1 MVTITPQAL
10 PQPLPGTTSPTPVIT
25 LTNPSAALALLG
37 GSSAVQVAVTASQP
51 TSAGAVLLLQVAGQ
65 IIEAKSPVSL
75 QPGTIADLKLIP
87 GSDPPKAQL
96 VLADA
101 KPAATSTAGGQ
112 AAGTPAGAG
121 AAARAGID
129 GATID
134 LKGSLQATVIRGTPA
149 TAAASTALPGGAAAT
164 AAASVQGATPT
175 AATGNAAAPTGAP
188 ATTATVLPAGQTP
201 TAAGGT
207 AQSASPAPQAATLPT
222 GATLTVRPL
231 AGNAAPSTDAQQV
244 VSGTIIRTPAGSASI
259 VNTPGG
265 ILAVRLPDPPGPGG
279 AVRLEILAIGLPP
292 APLPLQGTTTS
303 GAGGLGAALADILQ
317 AVARANPAAAADI
330 ASRLPQAGP
339 QLAASLSGMIAG
351 LRQGQL
357 PGALT
362 DPAIRLL
369 ERLGRADLVGRARDE
384 AGAARRT
391 VGEGSDW
398 RAYNLPFLNG
408 QEIEPV
414 KLYLQY
420 PENPEGE
427 PMPDAPVKRF
437 LIDLDLSR
445 IGPMQIDG
453 LIGEKSLDVIL
464 RTDAA
469 MPAPFRDDLNLVY
482 IQALEAVGRTGHL
495 SFHPGEPR
503 IRIEEP
509 VADREGFFV

>member
-37 GSSAVQVAVTASQP
+37 GSTAVQVAVTASQP
-51 TSAGAVLLLQVAGQ
+51 TSTGAVLLLQVAGQ
-65 IIEAKSPVSL
+65 TIEAKSPVSL

-96 VLADA
+96 LLADA
-101 KPAATSTAGGQ
+101 RPATTQS
-112 AAGTPAGAG
+112 AGTAAGAG
-121 AAARAGID
+121 AAARAGTD
-129 GATID
+129 GTTID
-134 LKGSLQATVIRGTPA
+134 LKGSLQATVIRGAPAATTAAAQPGAAAATTALTATAAQGSTPA
-149 TAAASTALPGGAAAT
+149 TA
-164 AAASVQGATPT
+164 
-175 AATGNAAAPTGAP
+175 GNAAMPTGTA

-201 TAAGGT
+201 SAAGST
-207 AQSASPAPQAATLPT
+207 SQSANPATQVSTLPT

-231 AGNAAPSTDAQQV
+231 AAGAAPSADAQQV
-244 VSGTIIRTPAGSASI
+244 VSGTIIRSPAGSAAI

-265 ILAVRLPDPPGPGG
+265 ILAVRLPDPPGAGG
-279 AVRLEILAIGLPP
+279 IVRLEILDIRLPP
-292 APLPLQGTTTS
+292 APLPLQGASSS

-317 AVARANPAAAADI
+317 AVARANPAAAAEI

-339 QLAASLSGMIAG
+339 QLAASLTGMVAG
-351 LRQGQL
+351 LRQGQISW
-357 PGALT
+357 ALA
-362 DPAIRLL
+362 DPAVRLL

-384 AGAARRT
+384 AGTARRT

-408 QEIEPV
+408 QEIEPI

-420 PENPEGE
+420 PENAEGE
-427 PMPDAPVKRF
+427 PMPEAPVKRF

-464 RTDAA
+464 RTDEK

-482 IQALEAVGRTGHL
+482 IQALEAVGRTGRL
-495 SFHPGEPR
+495 AFHSGEPR

-509 VADREGFFV
+509 VADTEGFFV

>member
-10 PQPLPGTTSPTPVIT
+10 PPPLPGTTSPTPVIT

-65 IIEAKSPVSL
+65 TIEAKSPVSV

-96 VLADA
+96 LLADA
-101 KPAATSTAGGQ
+101 KPATTQAT
-112 AAGTPAGAG
+112 GTPAGAG
-121 AAARAGID
+121 ATARAG
-129 GATID
+129 GEGTTID
-134 LKGSLQATVIRGTPA
+134 LKGSLQATVIRGVPSA
-149 TAAASTALPGGAAAT
+149 NAAAAQPGAAAT
-164 AAASVQGATPT
+164 AAVATTAAQATPAT
-175 AATGNAAAPTGAP
+175 AGNTAAPTGA
-188 ATTATVLPAGQTP
+188 ATTTATVLPAGQSP
-201 TAAGGT
+201 SPAGGT
-207 AQSASPAPQAATLPT
+207 AQSANPATQATTLPT

-231 AGNAAPSTDAQQV
+231 AGNAAPSADARQV

-279 AVRLEILAIGLPP
+279 SVRLEILDIRLPP
-292 APLPLQGTTTS
+292 APLPLQGASSS

-317 AVARANPAAAADI
+317 AVARANPAAAAEI

-339 QLAASLSGMIAG
+339 QLAASLTGMVAG

-357 PGALT
+357 SGALA

-369 ERLGRADLVGRARDE
+369 ERLGRTDLLGRARDE

-464 RTDAA
+464 RTDEA

-482 IQALEAVGRTGHL
+482 IQALEAVGRTGRL
-495 SFHPGEPR
+495 AFHPGEPR

>member
-96 VLADA
+96 VLTDA
-101 KPAATSTAGGQ
+101 KPAATSTAGSQ
-112 AAGTPAGAG
+112 AAGPAGAG
-121 AAARAGID
+121 AASRAGID

-134 LKGSLQATVIRGTPA
+134 LKGSLQATVIRGAPA
-149 TAAASTALPGGAAAT
+149 TAAAAT

-175 AATGNAAAPTGAP
+175 AVTGNAAAPTGAP
-188 ATTATVLPAGQTP
+188 ATTATVLPAGQTS

-207 AQSASPAPQAATLPT
+207 AQSATPAPQAATLPT

-231 AGNAAPSTDAQQV
+231 AGNAAPSADAQQV
-244 VSGTIIRTPAGSASI
+244 VSGTIIRTPADSASI

-292 APLPLQGTTTS
+292 APLPLQGATTS

-317 AVARANPAAAADI
+317 AVARVNPAAAAEI

-357 PGALT
+357 PGVLT

-369 ERLGRADLVGRARDE
+369 ERLGRVDLVGRARDE

-495 SFHPGEPR
+495 AFHPGEPR